1 MIVGR
6 VITPE
11 DFKGKR
17 ADVAESLSRAR
28 PAPNGFSDHV
38 FKTEHGVE
46 LGARVWP
53 APDTATTGGGP
64 RPFVTWTHGGAF
76 VGGNHFA
83 PLSWLIPGF
92 HALGYHVVSNS
103 YRLCP
108 QVDLEIGIED
118 CVDFIAWCRRELPT
132 ILGGHDKVDIDRYVI
147 TGESAGGF
155 MVTSMATRLPEPAPR
170 AVVDVYGLVDLFDH
184 GLFETVDQSA
194 YPAWGSDKTEPLQQ
208 EFSEEKILSVI
219 REDRDPAHAVSTAL
233 FSGSQVLEGEAQLA
247 AAWKTSSLPFT
258 ERARL
263 QAAVHSYLSSTWPLG
278 GRHRSAYA
286 ALLHPERF
294 ATNSNNDEEENE
306 KAIDQKVQDFA
317 RTVSPMQILDT
328 EPYVS
333 GAKTYPPTAF
343 LHGSADTAVSV
354 GQTERFA
361 AKLRALGVET
371 LVSVEPDEPHVF
383 DQVYTVS
390 NSQRNRGWGGGS
402 WPNVMN
408 E

>member
-1 MIVGR
+1 MIIGK

-17 ADVAESLSRAR
+17 ADVAESLSRPR
-28 PAPNGFSDHV
+28 PAPASFSDHV

-46 LGARVWP
+46 LGAWVWP
-53 APDTATTGGGP
+53 APDTAGP
-64 RPFVTWTHGGAF
+64 CPFVTWTHGGAF

-83 PLSWLIPGF
+83 PLSWLIPAF

-108 QVDLEIGIED
+108 QVDLEVGIED

-132 ILGGHDKVDIDRYVI
+132 ILGGHDKVDVDRYVI

-155 MVTSMATRLPEPAPR
+155 MVTNMATRLPEPAPR
-170 AVVDVYGLVDLFDH
+170 VVVDVYGLVDLFDH
-184 GLFETVDQSA
+184 GLLETIDQSA
-194 YPAWGSDKTEPLQQ
+194 YPAWGSDKADPLQQ
-208 EFSEEKILSVI
+208 EFTEEKILSVI
-219 REDRDPAHAVSTAL
+219 REDRDPAHAVSAAL
-233 FSGSQVLEGEAQLA
+233 FSGGQVLEGEAQLA
-247 AAWKTSSLPFT
+247 AAWKTSALPLT
-258 ERARL
+258 ERVRL
-263 QAAVHSYLSSTWPLG
+263 QAAVHSYLSSVWPLG

-286 ALLHPERF
+286 AMLHPERF
-294 ATNSNNDEEENE
+294 AAGGSDDNKEEEE
-306 KAIDQKVQDFA
+306 VAKKVQAFA

-328 EPYVS
+328 EPYGS

-343 LHGSADTAVSV
+343 LHGSADTAVPL

-361 AKLRALGVET
+361 AKLQALGGET
-371 LVSVEPDEPHVF
+371 IVSVEPDEPHVF

-390 NSQRNRGWGGGS
+390 SQKSGGGF
-402 WPNVMN
+402 PRPT
-408 E
+408 

>member
-1 MIVGR
+1 MIIGK

-53 APDTATTGGGP
+53 APDTATTPEP

-108 QVDLEIGIED
+108 QVDLEAGIED

-132 ILGGHDKVDIDRYVI
+132 ILGGHDKVDVDRYVI

-155 MVTSMATRLPEPAPR
+155 MVTNMATRLPEPAPR

-184 GLFETVDQSA
+184 GLLDTVDQSA
-194 YPAWGSDKTEPLQQ
+194 YPAWGSDKADPLQQ

-219 REDRDPAHAVSTAL
+219 REDRDPAHAVSAAL
-233 FSGSQVLEGEAQLA
+233 FSGGQVLEGEAQIA
-247 AAWKTSSLPFT
+247 AAWKTSALPFT

-263 QAAVHSYLSSTWPLG
+263 QAAVHSYLSSTWPF
-278 GRHRSAYA
+278 GRA
-286 ALLHPERF
+286 APVRLRRDAAPGT
-294 ATNSNNDEEENE
+294 A
-306 KAIDQKVQDFA
+306 FA

-333 GAKTYPPTAF
+333 GAKRYPPTAF
-343 LHGSADTAVSV
+343 LHGSADTAVPL

-361 AKLRALGVET
+361 AKLQALGVET
-371 LVSVEPDEPHVF
+371 IVSVEPDEPHVF
-383 DQVYTVS
+383 DQVYTDPSVP
-390 NSQRNRGWGGGS
+390 GWYDYIQ
-402 WPNVMN
+402 PVIDFVVQHV
-408 E
+408 EK

>member
-1 MIVGR
+1 MTCIYPTRQFGGLGVFSQYDCR
-6 VITPE
+6 QSDPPE
-11 DFKGKR
+11 DFLGKR

-38 FKTEHGVE
+38 FRTEHGVE

-53 APDTATTGGGP
+53 APNTTGGGP

-83 PLSWLIPGF
+83 PLSWLVPGF
-92 HALGYHVVSNS
+92 HALGYHVVSNA

-108 QVDLEIGIED
+108 QVDLEAGIGD
-118 CVDFIAWCRRELPT
+118 CVDFVAWCRRALPG
-132 ILGGHDKVDIDRYVI
+132 ILGPGRVDADRYVI
-147 TGESAGGF
+147 TGESGGGY
-155 MVTSMATRLPEPAPR
+155 MVTNMATRLPEPAPR
-170 AVVDVYGLVDLFDH
+170 AVVDVYGLVDLFDPYNW
-184 GLFETVDQSA
+184 LFDAVDQSA
-194 YPAWGSDKTEPLQQ
+194 YPAWGSDKDAPLQQ
-208 EFSEEKILSVI
+208 EFSEEKILS
-219 REDRDPAHAVSTAL
+219 
-233 FSGSQVLEGEAQLA
+233 GEAQLA
-247 AAWKTSSLPFT
+247 AAWQTPFPFT
-258 ERARL
+258 ERVRL

-278 GRHRSAYA
+278 GRHWSAYT

-294 ATNSNNDEEENE
+294 LASAAADGDNNGDDDDQAVQE
-306 KAIDQKVQDFA
+306 KVRVFA

-328 EPYVS
+328 EPYVG
-333 GAKTYPPTAF
+333 GAKKYPPTAF
-343 LHGSADTAVSV
+343 LHGSADVAVPL

-390 NSQRNRGWGGGS
+390 SEIGKGVRGDTIGFLAE
-402 WPNVMN
+402 VM
-408 E
+408 